1 MKHVRLIIA
10 LAVLGAA
17 VLILQNIFPD
27 RSLARYADAVIA
39 TCNTVPYPR
48 ACYDEELPRL
58 MRRGLSME
66 ETFAVTKLV
75 QEQVPDYF
83 YCHVLGHRL
92 AEQETAKDVSQWTDV
107 ITRCPTGMCSNGCI
121 HGAAQERF
129 RAESLSPEE
138 IEAALPELRETCSL
152 GGARAFTGVEQASC
166 YHSLG
171 HLAMFMTAGKTQ
183 EALGVCA
190 AIVPTEDGSATLC
203 YEGVFMQIFQPLEPE
218 DVALVRDFAPESQAE
233 AHSFCSSFPGEEGGA
248 CHRESWPLARD
259 TLSTAAGVDAFCSF
273 ATGAENAK
281 RCYSSLFY
289 VLVPQLNFEE
299 EKIVALCDSFDEKRA
314 AQCYAS
320 AASRTLETDERLI
333 PDAARLCAIAADKGA
348 SIRCYSELLFY
359 SVNGFTEGSE
369 AFHTLCSAL
378 PEPWGSRCE
387 NGVGHQVRVGDLDL

>member
-1 MKHVRLIIA
+1 MKYVRLIIA
-10 LAVLGAA
+10 LAVLGGAA
-17 VLILQNIFPD
+17 LVLQHVFPNQ
-27 RSLARYADAVIA
+27 SLARYADTVIA
-39 TCNTVPYPR
+39 TCSTATYPP

-107 ITRCPTGMCSNGCI
+107 IARCPTGMCSNGCI
-121 HGAAQERF
+121 HGAAQERY

-138 IEAALPELRETCSL
+138 IEAALPELTQTCSME
-152 GGARAFTGVEQASC
+152 GARTLTGIEQASC
-166 YHSLG
+166 YHALG

-183 EALGVCA
+183 QALDVCA
-190 AIVPTEDGSATLC
+190 AIVPVEDGYATLC

-218 DVALVRDFAPESQAE
+218 DVALVRDFAPESQPE
-233 AHSFCSSFPGEEGGA
+233 ARSFCDSFPEEESAA

-259 TLSTAAGVDAFCSF
+259 TLSTAVGVNAFCSF
-273 ATGAENAK
+273 ATEAESAK

-289 VLVPQLNFEE
+289 VLVPQLNFDE
-299 EKIVALCDSFDEKRA
+299 EKIVGLCDSFDEKRA

-320 AASRTLETDERLI
+320 AASRTIETDERLI
-333 PDAARLCAIAADKGA
+333 PQAASLCAIAAEKGA
-348 SIRCYSELLFY
+348 GIRCYSELLFY
-359 SVNGFTEGSE
+359 SVNGITEGSQ
-369 AFHTLCSAL
+369 AFQELCRAL

-387 NGVGHQVRVGDLDL
+387 NGEGHKVRVGDLDL